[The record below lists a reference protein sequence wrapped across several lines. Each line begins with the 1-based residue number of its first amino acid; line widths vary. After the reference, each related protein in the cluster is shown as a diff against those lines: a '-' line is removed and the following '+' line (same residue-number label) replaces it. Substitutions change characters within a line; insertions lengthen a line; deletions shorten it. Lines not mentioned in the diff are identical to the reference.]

1 MIKFSSLRGVGLNGE
16 TQGILKMNFIRS
28 LNLPLVF
35 RVILGIMFIYAS
47 YSKILDPAAFS
58 KNIHNF
64 HITDNFV
71 WVENLVALI
80 LPWLELIVGVFLIF
94 GVFLEGST
102 SITIGL
108 YIFFIII
115 LSQAVFRGID
125 VHCGCFKTES
135 DAGVTDLHMELI
147 KRIGE
152 DFVLLV
158 MAFIIKLKDKLLLSN
173 KEIV

>member
-1 MIKFSSLRGVGLNGE
+1 MVVGQNGGMQD
-16 TQGILKMNFIRS
+16 TPKMNFIRS
-28 LNLPLVF
+28 LNLPLIF
-35 RVILGIMFIYAS
+35 RVILGIVFIYAS

-64 HITDNFV
+64 HTTDNFI

-94 GVFLEGST
+94 GVFLEGAT
-102 SITIGL
+102 SITIGC

-135 DAGVTDLHMELI
+135 DSGVTDLRFELI
-147 KRIGE
+147 KHIIE
-152 DFVLLV
+152 DFVLLG
-158 MAFIIKLKDKLLLSN
+158 MAVIIQVRDKFTFSN
-173 KEIV
+173 KDVA

>member
-1 MIKFSSLRGVGLNGE
+1 MVAGPSGGM
-16 TQGILKMNFIRS
+16 QGILNMNFIRS
-28 LNLPLVF
+28 LNLPLIF
-35 RVILGIMFIYAS
+35 RIILGIIFIYAS
-47 YSKILDPAAFS
+47 YDKILDPAAFS

-64 HITDNFV
+64 HTTDNLV

-125 VHCGCFKTES
+125 VHCGCFKTEA
-135 DAGVTDLHMELI
+135 DAGVTDLRFELI
-147 KRIGE
+147 KRIIE
-152 DFVLLV
+152 DFVLLG
-158 MAFIIKLKDKLLLSN
+158 MAVFIQVRGKFILSN
-173 KEIV
+173 KDVV